1 MNTKQK
7 DIELLLKLYELRRD
21 PELRQARAWYVTEFN
36 PQSAEDIV
44 RLTLSGQ
51 QESAYYRMVT
61 SYWDMAASFVNN
73 GGIDEKLFLEA
84 NTEHMIVFARIE
96 PFVAQV
102 REMYGEPDYL
112 RHLET
117 LVMKVPNARHI
128 LENRRRLLSRWAAKQ
143 SDRQ

>member
-1 MNTKQK
+1 MTSSKQK
-7 DIELLLKLYELRRD
+7 DIDLILKLYELRRD
-21 PELRQARAWYVTEFN
+21 AEMRQARAWYVTEFN
-36 PQSAEDIV
+36 PQSTEDIV

-51 QESAYYRMVT
+51 KESASYRMVT

-73 GGIDEKLFLEA
+73 GGIEEKLFLES

-96 PFVAQV
+96 PFVAGV

-117 LVMKVPNARHI
+117 LVMKVPDARHI
-128 LENRRRLLSRWAAKQ
+128 LENRRKLLTRWMRKEAAE
-143 SDRQ
+143 

>member
-1 MNTKQK
+1 MTSSKQK
-7 DIELLLKLYELRRD
+7 DIDLILKLYELRRD
-21 PELRQARAWYVTEFN
+21 AEMRQARAWYVTEFN

-51 QESAYYRMVT
+51 KESASYRMVT

-73 GGIDEKLFLEA
+73 GGIEEKLFLES

-96 PFVAQV
+96 PFVAGV

-117 LVMKVPNARHI
+117 LVMKVPDARHI
-128 LENRRRLLSRWAAKQ
+128 LENRRKLLTRWMRKEAAE
-143 SDRQ
+143 

>member
-1 MNTKQK
+1 MTSSKQK
-7 DIELLLKLYELRRD
+7 DIDLILKLYELRRD
-21 PELRQARAWYVTEFN
+21 AEMRQARAWYVTEFN

-51 QESAYYRMVT
+51 KESASYRMVT

-73 GGIDEKLFLEA
+73 GGIEEKLFLES
-84 NTEHMIVFARIE
+84 NTEHVIVFARIE
-96 PFVAQV
+96 PFVAGV

-117 LVMKVPNARHI
+117 LVMKVPDARRL
-128 LENRRRLLSRWAAKQ
+128 LENRRKLLTRWMRKEAAE
-143 SDRQ
+143 

>member
-1 MNTKQK
+1 MTSSKQK
-7 DIELLLKLYELRRD
+7 DIDLILKLYELRRD
-21 PELRQARAWYVTEFN
+21 AEMRQARAWYVTEFN

-51 QESAYYRMVT
+51 KESASYRMVT

-73 GGIDEKLFLEA
+73 GGIEEKLFLES

-96 PFVAQV
+96 PFVAGV

-117 LVMKVPNARHI
+117 LVMKVPDARHI
-128 LENRRRLLSRWAAKQ
+128 LENRRKLLTRWMRKETAE
-143 SDRQ
+143 